1 MRAVIIGMGEV
12 GKYIA
17 AVLTDEKHDVTIVD
31 VDAANL
37 AKAEEKVDALA
48 LQGHGASMRTL
59 RQANVDGADLL
70 IAVTNRDEINLLA
83 ALMARQLGAHRTVA
97 RVTNRAYLADD
108 DRGYYHNLLGI
119 DLIVSTQILVANEIH
134 KLIKSFGA
142 VAVENFADNQIELVE
157 IPVTD
162 EARAAGQPIRDLKLP
177 DGCLLAALLRDE
189 QVVLPGG
196 ADVVLPGDEVFLI
209 GKIEQLREAE
219 QLFGTGRQ
227 RGAHKVVIIG
237 GGDIGYSV
245 ARLLER
251 ERLDVVL
258 IDEES
263 ERCEEL
269 AHLLHRTVII
279 NGDGTDLNLL
289 REERVQHSDVFV
301 ATSGDDEVNLM
312 SSLLAKNLGAE
323 KTITL
328 VNRPDYVPTYELL
341 GIDATVSPRLF
352 AANQI
357 LKYARQGEVVAVS
370 LLAEGKAEILELVP
384 QEESPIVDKPL
395 RDVNFPHGALVA
407 AVATDEGAVVP
418 GAHHVIRAGNNV
430 VVFTLPEARPAV
442 ERLFRKRL
450 FALGSLTGGD
460 GKQN

>member
-83 ALMARQLGAHRTVA
+83 ALMARQLGARRTVA

-108 DRGYYHNLLGI
+108 DRGYYHHLLGI

-177 DGCLLAALLRDE
+177 EAASWPRCCATNRSSS
-189 QVVLPGG
+189 P
-196 ADVVLPGDEVFLI
+196 AAPTWCSPATKSFSSA
-209 GKIEQLREAE
+209 K
-219 QLFGTGRQ
+219 
-227 RGAHKVVIIG
+227 
-237 GGDIGYSV
+237 SSSC
-245 ARLLER
+245 ARP
-251 ERLDVVL
+251 
-258 IDEES
+258 S
-263 ERCEEL
+263 NSS
-269 AHLLHRTVII
+269 APAGSAAPTK
-279 NGDGTDLNLL
+279 
-289 REERVQHSDVFV
+289 SSSSAA
-301 ATSGDDEVNLM
+301 ATSATPSPACSNANASTWC
-312 SSLLAKNLGAE
+312 SSTRRANAAKNW
-323 KTITL
+323 
-328 VNRPDYVPTYELL
+328 PTCSTAPSSST
-341 GIDATVSPRLF
+341 ATAP
-352 AANQI
+352 
-357 LKYARQGEVVAVS
+357 
-370 LLAEGKAEILELVP
+370 
-384 QEESPIVDKPL
+384 
-395 RDVNFPHGALVA
+395 
-407 AVATDEGAVVP
+407 T
-418 GAHHVIRAGNNV
+418 
-430 VVFTLPEARPAV
+430 
-442 ERLFRKRL
+442 
-450 FALGSLTGGD
+450 
-460 GKQN
+460 